1 MNTLAVCLLFSGAV
15 LATGAP
21 SPDAKK
27 PAGWPD
33 PVPLA
38 KRNLVFELEPGGF
51 VRVDVLGERL
61 FRVRHSKNR
70 QWTESALNR
79 YGVLNA
85 AFADVAFEQSET
97 GGVHVVATKQAR
109 LSVSGK
115 DGAVALADSEGKP
128 LTQQAAPVY
137 EAGEGYDIRF
147 TLAKEERLYG
157 LGDVSRENIMR
168 RGGTYE
174 IWVKNV
180 NSYIPIPVVLS
191 NRGWGL
197 LMNTTWRNTID
208 VGKID
213 PERMICKAARSDL
226 DYYLFCGPDYRS
238 LLDIYTS
245 LTGRP
250 TLLPIWGYGLTYVCN
265 QNIDAFNM
273 INEAL
278 TFRREQMPC
287 DVIGL
292 EPGWM
297 SKNYD
302 GTTAKAWH
310 PERFPIP
317 YWAPKGPHTF
327 FGALERK
334 GFKLSLWL
342 CCDYDLGVYEEMQLA
357 AANATP
363 AAGTK
368 TAAGATV
375 NVQEGFSDERLSKP
389 AGAKAGAKGSPQQ
402 AQPEGVEPWFEHLK
416 KFVDQ
421 GAAAFKLDGSSQ
433 VIEHPTRQWGNG
445 MTDEEMHN
453 LYPVI
458 YAKQMAQGF
467 ENHTRRRSMIYS
479 AGGYAGVQQ
488 YVATWAG
495 DTGGG
500 AKPLASM
507 LNLAF
512 SGHSNHSCDMNVSD
526 VEGIHFGFLQTWAQ
540 ENNWDYWYQPWL
552 LKEEHTAAFRQYDQL
567 RYRLLPYLY
576 SAAAEAALTGYPVM
590 RAMSMVCPDDPAWD
604 ARLGQYMLGDFLLV
618 SAFSKDVRLPAGDWI
633 DFWSGKRTTGP
644 ATLPV
649 EIAPN
654 RGGALLVKS
663 GAIIPTWPVCDH
675 VERGWSPEVGLLVY
689 PAASSSFTLYEDDGR
704 SLGYRQ
710 GEFARTLLTC
720 ITNGK
725 AVTLTIGGRQGRF
738 AGMPDTRDFEA
749 QVRLPERPQTVTL
762 DTVPVT
768 DFNWDERGSTAC
780 VKIPAC
786 GAAPRTLKFN

>member
-1 MNTLAVCLLFSGAV
+1 
-15 LATGAP
+15 
-21 SPDAKK
+21 
-27 PAGWPD
+27 
-33 PVPLA
+33 
-38 KRNLVFELEPGGF
+38 
-51 VRVDVLGERL
+51 
-61 FRVRHSKNR
+61 
-70 QWTESALNR
+70 
-79 YGVLNA
+79 
-85 AFADVAFEQSET
+85 
-97 GGVHVVATKQAR
+97 
-109 LSVSGK
+109 
-115 DGAVALADSEGKP
+115 
-128 LTQQAAPVY
+128 
-137 EAGEGYDIRF
+137 
-147 TLAKEERLYG
+147 
-157 LGDVSRENIMR
+157 MR
-168 RGGTYE
+168 RGGVYE

-197 LMNTTWRNTID
+197 LMNTTWRNVFD
-208 VGKID
+208 VGKSD
-213 PERMICKAARSDL
+213 PERMICMAPRSDL

-238 LLDIYTS
+238 LLDTYTS

-250 TLLPIWGYGLTYVCN
+250 SLLPIWGYGLTYVCN
-265 QNIDAFNM
+265 QNIDAFNL
-273 INEAL
+273 INEAV

-302 GTTAKAWH
+302 GSTAKAWH
-310 PERFPIP
+310 PARFPIP
-317 YWAPKGPHTF
+317 SWAPKGPHTF

-342 CCDYDLGVYEEMQLA
+342 CCDYDLGVHEELQLA
-357 AANATP
+357 AAKAVS
-363 AAGTK
+363 AAGAK
-368 TAAGATV
+368 TAAEATV
-375 NVQEGFSDERLSKP
+375 NVQEGFIDERLSKP
-389 AGAKAGAKGSPQQ
+389 AGAKAGAMETPKQ
-402 AQPEGVEPWFEHLK
+402 AKPEGVEPWFEHLK

-421 GAAAFKLDGSSQ
+421 GVAAYKLDGSSQ
-433 VIEHPTRQWGNG
+433 VIEHPTRKWGNG

-458 YAKQMAQGF
+458 YAKQMARGF
-467 ENHTRRRSMIYS
+467 ENHTKRRAMVYS
-479 AGGYAGVQQ
+479 AGGYTGVQQ

-512 SGHSNHSCDMNVSD
+512 SGHSNHSCDMTVSD

-590 RAMSMVCPDDPAWD
+590 RAMPMVYPDDPAWD

-618 SAFSKDVRLPAGDWI
+618 SAFSKDVRLPPGDWI

-649 EIAPN
+649 EITP
-654 RGGALLVKS
+654 RSGGALLVKS
-663 GAIIPTWPVCDH
+663 GAIVPTWPVCDH
-675 VERGWSPEVGLLVY
+675 VEKGWSPEVGLLVY
-689 PAASSSFTLYEDDGR
+689 PAASSSFRLYEDDGR
-704 SLGYRQ
+704 SLGYRKGQ
-710 GEFARTLLTC
+710 FASTLLSC
-720 ITNGK
+720 EMAGK
-725 AVTLTIGGRQGRF
+725 TVKLTIGGREGSF
-738 AGMPDTRDFEA
+738 AGMPATRDFTA
-749 QVRLPERPQTVTL
+749 TIHLPARPQTVTL
-762 DTVPVT
+762 DGAKVT
-768 DFNWDERGSTAC
+768 DYHWSQADSTAI
-780 VKIPAC
+780 VKFPAC
-786 GAAPRTLKFN
+786 GKTPRVLTVICRGRD